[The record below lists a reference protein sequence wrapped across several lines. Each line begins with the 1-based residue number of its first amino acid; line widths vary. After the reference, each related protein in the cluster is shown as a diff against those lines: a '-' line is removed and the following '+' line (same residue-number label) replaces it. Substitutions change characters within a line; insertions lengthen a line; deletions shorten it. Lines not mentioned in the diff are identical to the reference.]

1 VPAADIDAAA
11 VTPLPNGSAKLAVYS
26 HDRSNQ
32 MDSYI
37 DELLEQRAYA
47 REAGPDEPD
56 EANGD
61 DMSL

>member
-1 VPAADIDAAA
+1 
-11 VTPLPNGSAKLAVYS
+11 
-26 HDRSNQ
+26 